1 MNDWNLR
8 NTLNWSFV
16 SDYMQWL
23 ITNEADL
30 RNLDLDSHWRN
41 KMTPE
46 EIEMKKHPNRSAQ
59 WIPNRIG
66 EVREKL
72 RKELFLYVGHRV
84 ANPGNWSSD
93 PILPCIECGVTEDQ
107 IREYIGD
114 FKDRMNY
121 SNKGEQYPL
130 SSRSRTPDQD
140 WDLTQK
146 RVLQEMSQEYPHTVV
161 DASHYYLPTL
171 STQYMGYGHQWE
183 LCQHCYPIEMNKL
196 TNMLLRDLNKVN

>member
-1 MNDWNLR
+1 MNGWNLR

-16 SDYMQWL
+16 SDYVQWL
-23 ITNEADL
+23 TTNEADL

-66 EVREKL
+66 EIRDKL
-72 RKELFLYVGHRV
+72 RKELFLYVGQRV
-84 ANPGNWSSD
+84 ASKGSKHI
-93 PILPCIECGVTEDQ
+93 PIFTNCIGCEVTEDQ
-107 IREYIGD
+107 IREYIDD
-114 FKDRMNY
+114 FKGRMNY
-121 SNKGEQYPL
+121 SNKKEQYPL

-171 STQYMGYGHQWE
+171 STEYMGYGHQWG

-196 TNMLLRDLNKVN
+196 TNMLLRDLNKVK